1 MRRLTGANCACYRT
15 SPVSEFDL
23 EFRNVTKTFGDVRA
37 VDDATFQVRR
47 GEFLSLLGPSGCGKT
62 TSLRMIAGFDRPTS
76 GEIFLDGQPVGATPP
91 YRRNVNTVFQH
102 YALFPHK
109 TVVDNV
115 AFGLRMKRQP
125 RSHIAERVER
135 MLALVE
141 LPGVG
146 RRFPHQL
153 SGGQQQRVALARALI
168 NEPTVLLLDEPLGA
182 LDLKVRR
189 RMQQELKR
197 IHREVGVTFV
207 YVTHDQEEALTMSDR
222 IAVMNHGRIEQL
234 DTPAG
239 IYERPATRFVAGFIG
254 LTNLLRGVV
263 EARNDRDVVVRIA
276 GGARLRAETADG
288 AAAGAEVDVAI
299 RPEKIR
305 MTAVRPAAADNCLE
319 GQVASFVYQ
328 GAATEY
334 QIALANA
341 QEVRVIVQNVGET
354 WRAAVVPVGTPVY
367 LCWSRGAGLILS
379 DAAGAQPREPGDDDE
394 APAAE
399 RVAWR

>member
-1 MRRLTGANCACYRT
+1 
-15 SPVSEFDL
+15 
-23 EFRNVTKTFGDVRA
+23 
-37 VDDATFQVRR
+37 
-47 GEFLSLLGPSGCGKT
+47 
-62 TSLRMIAGFDRPTS
+62 
-76 GEIFLDGQPVGATPP
+76 
-91 YRRNVNTVFQH
+91 
-102 YALFPHK
+102 
-109 TVVDNV
+109 
-115 AFGLRMKRQP
+115 MKRRPPAQ
-125 RSHIAERVER
+125 IAERVDR

-239 IYERPATRFVAGFIG
+239 VYERPATRFVAGFIG

-263 EARNDRDVVVRIA
+263 EGRNDRDVVVRLA
-276 GGARLRAETADG
+276 SGARLRAETADG
-288 AAAGAEVDVAI
+288 RAPGAEVDVAI
-299 RPEKIR
+299 RPEKIQ

-319 GQVASFVYQ
+319 GQVGSFVYQ

-334 QIALANA
+334 QIALADGQA
-341 QEVRVIVQNVGET
+341 VRVIVQNIGET
-354 WRAAVVPVGTPVY
+354 WRAAVIPVGTRVY
-367 LCWSRGAGLILS
+367 LCWSRGAALILS
-379 DAAGAQPREPGDDDE
+379 DVGPRRDPAEDDE
-394 APAAE
+394 PAPE

>member
-1 MRRLTGANCACYRT
+1 M
-15 SPVSEFDL
+15 SDFDL
-23 EFRNVTKTFGDVRA
+23 EFRNVTKDFGEIRA
-37 VDDATFQVRR
+37 VDDVTLQVRR
-47 GEFLSLLGPSGCGKT
+47 GEFISLLGPSGCGKT
-62 TSLRMIAGFDRPTS
+62 TSLRMIAGFERPTR
-76 GEIFLDGQPVGATPP
+76 GDIYLDGRSVGDTPP

-109 TVVDNV
+109 HVFDNI
-115 AFGLRMKRQP
+115 AFGLRMQRRGKAE
-125 RSHIAERVER
+125 IAERVER

-141 LPGVG
+141 LPGIG

-222 IAVMNHGRIEQL
+222 IAVMNHGRVEQL
-234 DTPAG
+234 DTPAA

-263 EARNDRDVVVRIA
+263 EGREGDALVVRMA
-276 GGARLRAETADG
+276 DGVRLRADSADVSAPGTAV
-288 AAAGAEVDVAI
+288 EVAV

-305 MTAVRPAAADNCLE
+305 MAVEEPRNVDNCVE
-319 GQVASFVYQ
+319 GRVAGFVYQ
-328 GAATEY
+328 GVMTEY
-334 QIALANA
+334 QVELRDGGK
-341 QEVRVIVQNVGET
+341 VRVIVQNLREAWGSS
-354 WRAAVVPVGTPVY
+354 VVPEGSRVY
-367 LCWSRGAGLILS
+367 LSWSRGAGLVLAGTPGEPQAETGDED
-379 DAAGAQPREPGDDDE
+379 DAV
-394 APAAE
+394 APA
-399 RVAWR
+399 RR

>member
-1 MRRLTGANCACYRT
+1 MD
-15 SPVSEFDL
+15 SSSDFDL
-23 EFRNVTKTFGDVRA
+23 EFRNVTKLFGDVRA
-37 VDDATFQVRR
+37 VDEATFQVRR

-62 TSLRMIAGFDRPTS
+62 TSLRMIAGFERPTS
-76 GEIFLDGQPVGATPP
+76 GEIFLDGRPVGATPP

-109 TVVDNV
+109 TVLDNV
-115 AFGLRMKRQP
+115 AFGLRMKRRPPAQ
-125 RSHIAERVER
+125 IAERVDR

-239 IYERPATRFVAGFIG
+239 VYERPATRFVAGFIG

-263 EARNDRDVVVRIA
+263 EGRNDRDVVVRLA
-276 GGARLRAETADG
+276 SGARLRAVADG
-288 AAAGAEVDVAI
+288 RAPGAEVDVAI
-299 RPEKIR
+299 RPEKIQ

-319 GQVASFVYQ
+319 GQVGSFVYQ

-334 QIALANA
+334 QIALVDGQA
-341 QEVRVIVQNVGET
+341 VRVIVQNIGET
-354 WRAAVVPVGTPVY
+354 WRAAVVPVGTRVY
-367 LCWSRGAGLILS
+367 LCWSRGAALILS
-379 DAAGAQPREPGDDDE
+379 DVGPRRDPAEDDE
-394 APAAE
+394 PAPE

>member
-1 MRRLTGANCACYRT
+1 MD
-15 SPVSEFDL
+15 SSSDFDL
-23 EFRNVTKTFGDVRA
+23 EFRNVTKLFGDVRA
-37 VDDATFQVRR
+37 VDEATFQVRR

-62 TSLRMIAGFDRPTS
+62 TSLRMIAGFERPTS
-76 GEIFLDGQPVGATPP
+76 GEIFLDGRPVGATPP

-109 TVVDNV
+109 TVLDNV
-115 AFGLRMKRQP
+115 AFGLRMKRRPPAQ
-125 RSHIAERVER
+125 IAERVDR

-239 IYERPATRFVAGFIG
+239 VYERPATRFVAGFIG

-263 EARNDRDVVVRIA
+263 EGRNDRDVVVRLA
-276 GGARLRAETADG
+276 SGARLRAAADG
-288 AAAGAEVDVAI
+288 RAPGAEVDVAI
-299 RPEKIR
+299 RPEKIQ

-319 GQVASFVYQ
+319 GQVGSFVYQ

-334 QIALANA
+334 QIALVDGQA
-341 QEVRVIVQNVGET
+341 VRVIVQNIGET
-354 WRAAVVPVGTPVY
+354 WRAAVVPVGTRVY
-367 LCWSRGAGLILS
+367 LCWSRGAALILS
-379 DAAGAQPREPGDDDE
+379 DVGPRRDPAEDDE
-394 APAAE
+394 PAPE